1 MTLLCISTKYIALNI
16 LFISLFFLFSL
27 HSIFAQDTYFT
38 RVGHVKVNAYSDLMD
53 VEADNYQIAAT
64 FNSEDGSLKFQGLL
78 KSFMFDLGLADRVLS
93 DKRIDVVEKPKI
105 LFEGRL
111 VNFRQIK
118 LNKPG
123 EYSIKVRGYLFIWGY
138 KRLMETTGTLTVNK
152 DGTIDSNSKFKMKI
166 EEESL
171 EKVNDLMRQ
180 HLPSIVNV
188 STDNLGLSRDFYIEA
203 KMLLKPLIKP

>member
-1 MTLLCISTKYIALNI
+1 MNI

-27 HSIFAQDTYFT
+27 QSIFAQDTYFT

-64 FNSEDGSLKFQGLL
+64 FNPEDGSLKFQGLL

-93 DKRIDVVEKPKI
+93 DKRINVVEKPKI
-105 LFEGRL
+105 LFEGRV

-123 EYSIKVRGYLFIWGY
+123 EYSIKVRGHLFIWGY
-138 KRLMETTGTLTVNK
+138 KRLMETTGTCLLYTSPSPR
-152 DGTIDSNSKFKMKI
+152 DG
-166 EEESL
+166 L
-171 EKVNDLMRQ
+171 
-180 HLPSIVNV
+180 
-188 STDNLGLSRDFYIEA
+188 LSRMPSSA
-203 KMLLKPLIKP
+203 